1 MSRRPARLSVP
12 LRVTAATAAAIV
24 LTLFSAVAHDIPTD
38 VTVQAFVRPEGRELQ
53 LLVRVPLKAM
63 RDLDIPTRGEQR
75 YLDLRRIENTLRN
88 AATLWIADYIE
99 LYEENTRL
107 AYPSVVSVRAS
118 LPSDGSFTSFDRAL
132 AHVTGPSLP
141 EHTDLYWEQ
150 GLLDVLLAYP
160 IQSDRSRFSIR
171 PGLNRLGLRVTTALR
186 FLPRDTP
193 ERAFELHDD
202 PGLVMLDPRWHQVA
216 LRFIRLGFFHIL
228 DGTDHLLFL
237 ACLIIPFRRF
247 RPLVAVVT
255 SFTVAHSITLI
266 ASAYDM
272 VPRALWFPALVE
284 TLIAMSIVYM
294 GLENI
299 VTAKLRRRWLITFGF
314 GLVHGFGF
322 SFALRDTL
330 QFAGSHLLVS
340 LLSFNIGIELGQVLV
355 LVLLIPALG
364 LLFRFVVAER
374 LGVVILSALVT
385 HTGWHWLVERWE
397 RLRQFRFVWPT
408 FDALLLASA
417 MRWLLVIVI
426 AAALVWLIFTA
437 LQRHGEGGA
446 KDEAVGAGK

>member
-1 MSRRPARLSVP
+1 
-12 LRVTAATAAAIV
+12 
-24 LTLFSAVAHDIPTD
+24 
-38 VTVQAFVRPEGRELQ
+38 
-53 LLVRVPLKAM
+53 
-63 RDLDIPTRGEQR
+63 
-75 YLDLRRIENTLRN
+75 
-88 AATLWIADYIE
+88 
-99 LYEENTRL
+99 
-107 AYPSVVSVRAS
+107 
-118 LPSDGSFTSFDRAL
+118 
-132 AHVTGPSLP
+132 
-141 EHTDLYWEQ
+141 
-150 GLLDVLLAYP
+150 
-160 IQSDRSRFSIR
+160 
-171 PGLNRLGLRVTTALR
+171 
-186 FLPRDTP
+186 
-193 ERAFELHDD
+193 
-202 PGLVMLDPRWHQVA
+202 VA